1 MKIIPRAERRKCSC
15 YFCGETRSVKYLVK
29 IFDPVVDNKPCEV
42 ACCNKCALLYGGME
56 NENYPNIIRTA
67 ASRRMKG

>member
-1 MKIIPRAERRKCSC
+1 MKIIPKAERRKCSC

-42 ACCNKCALLYGGME
+42 ACCNKCALLYERHG
-56 NENYPNIIRTA
+56 
-67 ASRRMKG
+67 K